1 MGTTGEPDALFA
13 ALRWGAI
20 GYLTK
25 DLPLRTWVE
34 AVRAAH
40 RGEATISRAMT
51 GLLIDEFRTLACAPS
66 AGELL
71 PSDRRLTKR
80 EWQVL
85 ELIAEGKTN
94 RHVAGDLSISVQTVR
109 THVSSILAKLE
120 TPNRSGAAA
129 RYQRLRAAN
138 R

>member
-1 MGTTGEPDALFA
+1 
-13 ALRWGAI
+13 
-20 GYLTK
+20 
-25 DLPLRTWVE
+25 
-34 AVRAAH
+34 VRAAA

-51 GLLIDEFRTLACAPS
+51 GMLVTEFRALASVPPS
-66 AGELL
+66 GQLM

-85 ELIAEGKTN
+85 ELVAQGKTN
-94 RHVAGDLSISVQTVR
+94 RNVAGDLSISVQTVR

-129 RYQRLRAAN
+129 TYQRLRASGH
-138 R
+138 